1 MYQRWQWGDSYTL
14 CHLHSPIQVA
24 EKIILLLF
32 YFLKVFNRECS
43 SSFPPF
49 LSLRL
54 LLTGKSLYLPK
65 PEFQIWSV
73 AKSLKHTFFISS
85 SKHDNGHCLHLKAF
99 AEIHR
104 AVKSSEKLKFPTSAN
119 FANTAI
125 PILGKP
131 PSFTIQHQRN
141 E

>member
-1 MYQRWQWGDSYTL
+1 MPPPLTNPGGYQHHPPPKT
-14 CHLHSPIQVA
+14 
-24 EKIILLLF
+24 EMIILLLF

-54 LLTGKSLYLPK
+54 LLTGKSFYLPK
-65 PEFQIWSV
+65 PEVPIWSV
-73 AKSLKHTFFISS
+73 AKGLKHTFVLFFISS

-131 PSFTIQHQRN
+131 SSFTITAAK
-141 E
+141 